1 MSRNVSEILDPDSTN
16 KNMSN
21 KKEVGVGE
29 VRTLVLNAD
38 DTFKQKRWGGAV
50 KVVADEN
57 KLVLVPL

>member
-29 VRTLVLNAD
+29 ERTLVLNAD
-38 DTFKQKRWGGAV
+38 DTFKQKRWGGGGYLKILGAV
-50 KVVADEN
+50 
-57 KLVLVPL
+57 

>member
-1 MSRNVSEILDPDSTN
+1 MSRNVSEILDPDS
-16 KNMSN
+16 KNMYN

-29 VRTLVLNAD
+29 ERTLVLNAD

-50 KVVADEN
+50 KVIADEN